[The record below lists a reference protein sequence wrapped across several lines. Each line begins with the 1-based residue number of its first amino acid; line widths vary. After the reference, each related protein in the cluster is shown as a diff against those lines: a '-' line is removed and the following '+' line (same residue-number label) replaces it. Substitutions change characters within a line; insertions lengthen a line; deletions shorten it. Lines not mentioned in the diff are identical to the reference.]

1 MTVREKIKTIDKK
14 IKQKTQY
21 NLLNGQTAKINILS
35 SGNIGKYQ
43 FLIGE
48 DILPETEV
56 LEKAAGVKRFEYSPL
71 GSEMKKATDISKINK
86 KDYTRFM
93 DSIKQ

>member
-35 SGNIGKYQ
+35 SGNIGKY
-43 FLIGE
+43 
-48 DILPETEV
+48 
-56 LEKAAGVKRFEYSPL
+56 
-71 GSEMKKATDISKINK
+71 
-86 KDYTRFM
+86 
-93 DSIKQ
+93 

>member
-14 IKQKTQY
+14 IEQKTQY
-21 NLLNGQTAKINILS
+21 NLNGQTAKIKMLS
-35 SGNIGKYQ
+35 SGNIVKYQ

-56 LEKAAGVKRFEYSPL
+56 LEKAAGVKRFESSPL
-71 GSEMKKATDISKINK
+71 GSKMKRQLTFQEILK
-86 KDYTRFM
+86 
-93 DSIKQ
+93 SIIQGSWIQ